1 MISCF
6 SLEDLAFPVGSSFKG
21 KFRSVFRFAPDDNPV
36 RYWKF
41 QMFDGFIGVDWSLNS

>member
-6 SLEDLAFPVGSSFKG
+6 SLEDLAFPVGSSLKG
-21 KFRSVFRFAPDDNPV
+21 KFRSVFRFAPDLV